1 MILLGA
7 FVNLLAVIVGALVG
21 MAAGKFLNE
30 RIRSTIISAIG
41 LVTIGIAVPGLL
53 GSQKPL
59 VPILSMVLGTLVGEL
74 LDIDGLVTRFGNKLQ
89 TKMKGLGSFT
99 DGFVTGSLIFA
110 VGAMSIMGALDSGLH
125 NDHTVLLAKS
135 VLDGV
140 SAVIFASTMG
150 IGVAFSGI
158 VVFLWEGGIALLA
171 SVFAPLLSAAVMA
184 EITFVGSL
192 LILGISFNVLG
203 ITKLRLLN
211 MIPAMFFPILLCQ
224 FL

>member
-7 FVNLLAVIVGALVG
+7 FVNLFAVIVGALVG

-30 RIRSTIISAIG
+30 RVRSTIISAIG

-53 GSQKPL
+53 GSHKPL

-74 LDIDGLVTRFGNKLQ
+74 LDIDGLVTRLGNKLQ
-89 TKMKGLGSFT
+89 IKMHSLGTFT